1 MLVTLAIEGA
11 QKELSKF
18 LTIKPQTDAAIAK
31 GIDLFACRFSEMD
44 SSI

>member
-1 MLVTLAIEGA
+1 MLVILAIEGA
-11 QKELSKF
+11 QNESSKF

-31 GIDLFACRFSEMD
+31 LTDLFACRFCERD